1 MKMKIFGLTFQDS
14 LKANHKANIT
24 KMGPK
29 KEVHLDKVHILQE
42 IELIYTFNSL
52 YNNFII

>member
-1 MKMKIFGLTFQDS
+1 MKIFGLTFQDS